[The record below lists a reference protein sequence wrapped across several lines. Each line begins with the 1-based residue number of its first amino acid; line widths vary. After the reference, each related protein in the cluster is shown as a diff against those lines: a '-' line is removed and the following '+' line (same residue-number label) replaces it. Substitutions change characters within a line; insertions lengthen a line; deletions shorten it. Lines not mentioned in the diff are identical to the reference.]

1 MTGKTKCGIGMKVEL
16 ITDARGTPVAV
27 VVDAAHAAET
37 DLCAVAIDHLPITL
51 PIPENT
57 PLIYDRAADS
67 DPLRDRLA
75 KRNLRLVAPHRKNRT
90 KPSRNDGRTLRKY
103 RRRFVV
109 ERTISWFHH
118 YRRAAVRY
126 DVKPRHYEGF
136 VSLACTMM
144 VLNKVVVK

>member
-1 MTGKTKCGIGMKVEL
+1 MKVEV

-27 VVDAAHAAET
+27 VVEAANAAET
-37 DLCAVAIDHLPITL
+37 DLCAVAIDHLPLTL
-51 PIPENT
+51 PVPPNT

-75 KRNLRLVAPHRKNRT
+75 KRNLRLVAPHRKNRR

-103 RRRFVV
+103 KRRYVV
-109 ERTISWFHH
+109 ERTFAWFHH

-126 DVKPRHYEGF
+126 DLKPAHYEGF
-136 VSLACTMM
+136 VGLACILM
-144 VLNKVVVK
+144 VLTKVVV

>member
-1 MTGKTKCGIGMKVEL
+1 MKVEL
-16 ITDARGTPVAV
+16 ITDGRGTPVAV

-51 PIPENT
+51 PIPECT
-57 PLIYDRAADS
+57 PLIYDKAADS

-75 KRNLRLVAPHRKNRT
+75 KRNLHLVTPHRENRQR
-90 KPSRNDGRTLRKY
+90 PSRNDGRTLRKY
-103 RRRFVV
+103 KRRYIV
-109 ERTISWFHH
+109 ERTIAWFHH

-126 DVKPRHYEGF
+126 DLKPTHYEGF

-144 VLNKVVVK
+144 VLTKVVVK